1 MRTIEGEPRR
11 LLDLI
16 CIGCLCKS
24 GAVTVPT
31 TLGNDLLRSAARLS
45 RWASRH
51 ASFDVPF
58 AQARLLALL
67 DELGP
72 SRVSTLAGADHSS
85 QPTTS
90 AQLGRLE
97 AAGWVHRAP
106 DPDDARATIVSLS
119 AEGRAALEGVR
130 KARLAVLSPALEQLD
145 RPALARVQVAID
157 VINELLAKAAD
168 TTDPHPTRK
177 DG

>member
-1 MRTIEGEPRR
+1 M
-11 LLDLI
+11 
-16 CIGCLCKS
+16 
-24 GAVTVPT
+24 TVPT

-72 SRVSTLAGADHSS
+72 SRVSTLAAADHSS
-85 QPTTS
+85 QPTITT
-90 AQLGRLE
+90 QLQRLE
-97 AAGWVHRAP
+97 ASGWVHRAS
-106 DPDDARATIVSLS
+106 DPDDARATVVSLS
-119 AEGRAALEGVR
+119 DEGQAALESVR
-130 KARLAVLSPALEQLD
+130 RARLAVLSPVLDQLD
-145 RPALARVQVAID
+145 GPALARVQVAIE
-157 VINELLAKAAD
+157 VMNELLALASG
-168 TTDPHPTRK
+168 TTDHHPTRK